1 MAGKMKLIEAPYEAI
16 EAKLIPGKGLYIGAG
31 KNEPLISKIYG
42 GVVGII
48 FDGRGRQPFQLSK
61 NMEERIEKLSSWSIE
76 TQEFPELEGK

>member
-1 MAGKMKLIEAPYEAI
+1 MKLIDVPYKGI
-16 EAKLIPGKGLYIGAG
+16 EAKLIPGKGLDIGAG

-76 TQEFPELEGK
+76 TQEFPEVEGR